1 LSDAHIDKN
10 KQLAKLNQFDIT
22 IRGSYLSTVIS
33 IEQLI
38 SDIISYHFCP
48 NEDKRKQFVSLILNN
63 NRNLVFSYSIDIL
76 ERILIL
82 HYADLIQQ
90 YPNLINELRKI
101 RNYLNWLA
109 HSILDTSEEFLAKDL
124 TDTIR
129 LISYGD
135 NGETNY
141 RELTR
146 TEIDERLEDC
156 ISVHFMLVYIR
167 MEVRERVLSNNI

>member
-10 KQLAKLNQFDIT
+10 KKLAKLNQFDAI
-22 IRGSYLSTVIS
+22 IRGAYFSTVIP
-33 IEQLI
+33 IQQLVG
-38 SDIISYHFCP
+38 DIISYHFCP
-48 NEDKRKQFVSLILNN
+48 DEDKRKQFVSLILNS
-63 NRNLVFSYSIDIL
+63 NRDYTFSYSIDIL
-76 ERILIL
+76 ERILLL
-82 HYADLIQQ
+82 HYADLLQE
-90 YPNLINELRKI
+90 YPTLINELGKI

-109 HSILDTSEEFLAKDL
+109 HSMLDTSDEFLAKDL

-129 LISYGD
+129 LISYGN

-156 ISVHFMLVYIR
+156 INVHFMLVYIR
-167 MEVRERVLSNNI
+167 MEVRERVLNNKM